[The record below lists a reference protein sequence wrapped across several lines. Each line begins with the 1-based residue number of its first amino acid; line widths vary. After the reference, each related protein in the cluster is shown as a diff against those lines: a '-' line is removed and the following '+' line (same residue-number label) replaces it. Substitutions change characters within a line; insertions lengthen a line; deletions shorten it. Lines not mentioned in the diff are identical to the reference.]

1 MLISAWHCGKIAE
14 KHKLD
19 SGRIGVEAGAAGMI
33 LRIWPAG
40 SSGTGTAIRKREGRT
55 PACQDNQKQRGRE
68 CLPDPHHPAV
78 LHDTGSQAVIEIT
91 SISELILS
99 FQGILQRSPQVAEAE
114 WVSA

>member
-19 SGRIGVEAGAAGMI
+19 SCRIGVEGAAGMI

-55 PACQDNQKQRGRE
+55 PACQENQKQRGRE
-68 CLPDPHHPAV
+68 CLPDPHYTAV
-78 LHDTGSQAVIEIT
+78 LHAYGSQAVTEIT
-91 SISELILS
+91 SAREMAPK
-99 FQGILQRSPQVAEAE
+99 F
-114 WVSA
+114 